1 MVDLPLPHPEGL
13 WRGEMTTANDAAAY
27 KLIYDSRA
35 DRLKNA
41 STRAEK
47 WIAGL
52 TALVTI
58 LTTAMVVKGP
68 ENFAKAE
75 GTVRGAVLALV
86 VAGGV
91 GLSAGILC
99 AYTAAFGGLFGKSE
113 VDKLLETPPTVVT
126 SASQQLE
133 SAVTADAS
141 TSRTFMRAALL
152 TTSLGM
158 VALTAAIAFSWFAT
172 PKKADDTT
180 TCARIDGETVVFE
193 DDLSIKSGT
202 VAIIECPN
210 E

>member
-1 MVDLPLPHPEGL
+1 
-13 WRGEMTTANDAAAY
+13 MTTANDAAAY

-35 DRLKNA
+35 DRLTNA

-58 LTTAMVVKGP
+58 LATAMVVKGP
-68 ENFAKAE
+68 ENFAKAD
-75 GTVRGAVLALV
+75 GTVRVVVLVLV

-113 VDKLLETPPTVVT
+113 VDKLLESPPTVVT
-126 SASQQLE
+126 NASELLD
-133 SAVTADAS
+133 SAVTADAM
-141 TSRTFMRAALL
+141 TSRNFMRAALL
-152 TTSLGM
+152 ATSIGM

-172 PKKADDTT
+172 PKKSDGTT
-180 TCARIDGETVVFE
+180 KCATIDGETVVFE
-193 DDLSIKSGT
+193 GDLSIKSGT
-202 VAIIECPN
+202 VSIIECPD
-210 E
+210 

>member
-1 MVDLPLPHPEGL
+1 
-13 WRGEMTTANDAAAY
+13 MTTANDAAAY

-75 GTVRGAVLALV
+75 GTVRAVVLVLV
-86 VAGGV
+86 VAGGL

-99 AYTAAFGGLFGKSE
+99 AYTAAFGGLFGKSK
-113 VDKLLETPPTVVT
+113 VDTLLESPPTVVAK
-126 SASQQLE
+126 ASEQLE
-133 SAVTADAS
+133 TAVTEDAK
-141 TSRTFMRAALL
+141 TSRDFMRAALL

-172 PKKADDTT
+172 PKKAEDAT
-180 TCARIDGETVVFE
+180 TCATVDGETVVFDGE
-193 DDLSIKSGT
+193 LSIKSGT
-202 VAIIECPN
+202 VTIIECPA
-210 E
+210 